1 MTTPDEATSKMRI
14 IDHVEATINKFHGLN
29 SKQIKDKLPAI
40 NPDSI
45 CPAIDAL
52 KKAKTIRGVDSDEGN
67 WAVFYPVPPT
77 INQLTGGRCQP
88 QNLLRCITIERSYE
102 AVSL

>member
-77 INQLTGGRCQP
+77 INQLTVPWGP
-88 QNLLRCITIERSYE
+88 LPTPESIEMYNNR
-102 AVSL
+102 AQL